1 MEKETI
7 NNHYLK
13 STGRQ
18 GFHRYIK
25 YIIQINIDASFDNKK
40 KYTYNLQTA
49 KLSQKY
55 YKIICQFE
63 IVN

>member
-49 KLSQKY
+49 
-55 YKIICQFE
+55 
-63 IVN
+63 